1 MAIRFPLPTDYLT
14 RTTSLGV
21 TSSDFTIAL
30 QAESLTLPP
39 TVNVD
44 YQTQFALFVDH
55 DDYVQGSLYIFIFN
69 IAGIPTLFLYAN
81 APGDPVGVMSDP
93 LPLQIDQ
100 WAQGGVGVTY
110 TQSSHHLQLSYAGA
124 SVGSAITVNLTGVV
138 WTIAYVG
145 SDLGTAGVGDGA
157 LSSLRLWQAKLTG
170 TELQLEG
177 ARQTAQ
183 RTANLLFDS
192 PFTTSATVSGWTV
205 NGAPATTTGPFN
217 GKWFLTSG
225 TSWIG
230 LETDGNPIT
239 IEAIGAGG
247 AGGHVINSGV
257 NTAPGGGGGA
267 YATARVSYAS
277 ASSVTGI
284 QIGVGGVGGTGNT
297 ASTDGT
303 DTIWNTSIV
312 IAKAGKKGDAAT
324 AAAGAGG
331 SAAACTPMLGAFSG
345 GAGGAGG
352 SASSNQSGSGGGGAA
367 GPFGAG
373 SAGGGS
379 TGGVGSDHSGAGGGG
394 NGGGAST
401 AGVTVGMGDG
411 SAGGT
416 AEDGTPGGAGGLAS
430 PSLMDPPPTVG
441 ADGVNGSGGGG
452 GGGLRNHLTALHGQ
466 SGGQGGAGIEF
477 DAWHGAGGG
486 GGGSGANEN
495 SGGISDPGGPGG
507 LYGGGGGGGGWEYS
521 GANSGAGGAGGAGLI
536 AITYTPLPL
545 PAPAPLATLPIRV
558 LRQFG
563 PFSDENVMLFVAN
576 LQVLMETGVGLTTG
590 QGSDPQLMLS
600 WSKDYG
606 HTWSPEV
613 WLPIGKIG
621 EYMTRVRLAGN
632 LGQGRGWCFR
642 VVVTDPIPV
651 TFLQMTADVT
661 KGTS

>member
-1 MAIRFPLPTDYLT
+1 MAIRFPTTSDYLR
-14 RTTSLGV
+14 RTTSLPV
-21 TSSDFTIAL
+21 TTSDFTISCQAL
-30 QAESLTLPP
+30 DPSP
-39 TVNVD
+39 
-44 YQTQFALFVDH
+44 AL
-55 DDYVQGSLYIFIFN
+55 
-69 IAGIPTLFLYAN
+69 
-81 APGDPVGVMSDP
+81 
-93 LPLQIDQ
+93 
-100 WAQGGVGVTY
+100 
-110 TQSSHHLQLSYAGA
+110 
-124 SVGSAITVNLTGVV
+124 VGSAYRVLLTLFTGAEDYTDPYLSLYVQEDGGQQTVFAEAGVLGSPVDTDGQVVKLGAWFQGGFGITYDHATHVITLFSAGIALSG
-138 WTIAYVG
+138 TITHSFATTPFTSMLVG
-145 SDLGTAGVGDGA
+145 SDLASSPDLIPNGA
-157 LSSLRLWQAKLTG
+157 VSNLRIWQAKLTG

-177 ARQTAQ
+177 ARQSAQ

-225 TSWIG
+225 TTWIG

-247 AGGHVINSGV
+247 AGGHVVDSGV

-284 QIGVGGVGGTGNT
+284 QIGAGGVGGTGNT

-312 IAKAGKKGDAAT
+312 VAKAGKKGNAAT

-345 GAGGAGG
+345 GVGGAGG

-373 SAGGGS
+373 SAGGDS

-477 DAWHGAGGG
+477 DPWHGSGGG

-495 SGGISDPGGPGG
+495 SGGISDPGGAGG

-563 PFSDENVMLFVAN
+563 PMSQENAQLFVSN
-576 LQVLMETGVGLTTG
+576 LEVLMETGVGLTTG

-621 EYMTRVRLAGN
+621 EYMTRVRLAGH

-651 TFLQMTADVT
+651 TFLQMTAT
-661 KGTS
+661 ITPGTS